1 MKKTIALFF
10 VLVMAFSVLSGCTQ
24 SASPT
29 PAPAETPAPTAA
41 ATATPA
47 PAAEPEPEP
56 EPEIESPA
64 FVEYDGVS
72 NLRIVEDPM
81 TITLFSAYG
90 GNLAPEGD
98 MAVWAEA
105 ANITGI
111 TMQNIANPSI
121 ADPTESMNTMLAT
134 GDLPDI
140 IYGQKF
146 LLQALMQQGAFIP
159 MKDLIDQ
166 YAPNI
171 KAYLANIDE
180 ARYASTSGDGEIY
193 FIAGTISSSKAAAT
207 ELITT
212 QCYFTRKDW
221 LDKLDMDFPKTFDEF
236 EAMLYAFRNDDPNGN
251 GIKDEIPF
259 FYRDGS
265 PLGLYQLF
273 GVKGN
278 WAVFTL
284 DWEKNE
290 MIHARVTEEYKNALR
305 TMSKWYAE
313 GLIDPE
319 ILTRGSNARQ
329 ELLGNDIGGCTF
341 DWHESTSNMNYNEEL
356 LAAVPDLQFL
366 PFVTPANVN
375 GKVVTEYS
383 DSPVGD
389 DCWGISKDCKDPVA
403 LVKYLDFW
411 FSDAGCT
418 LSQWGIE
425 GMSYNIVDGEPRFS
439 DEAYAYGAGI
449 PNYMRTLGVTGAV
462 MGRFYIDI
470 SAKTDIAREAFM
482 LYQRE
487 ANLVPPSPVFPF
499 DENEDLIIGQ
509 FGGGIDTFWTEYE
522 QQVLYGEKDVDASWA
537 GYIAEMEALGLFQML
552 DAYNSAYKRYYESL
566 Q

>member
-1 MKKTIALFF
+1 MKRITAILFAA
-10 VLVMAFSVLSGCTQ
+10 VMAFSVISGCT
-24 SASPT
+24 SSSPT
-29 PAPAETPAPTAA
+29 PAP

-47 PAAEPEPEP
+47 PATPVPAAAATPAPEPET
-56 EPEIESPA
+56 PA
-64 FVEYDGVS
+64 FIGYDGVS
-72 NLRIVEDPM
+72 NLRITEDPM
-81 TITLFSAYG
+81 TVTLFSAFG

-98 MAVWAEA
+98 MAVWAA
-105 ANITGI
+105 AADITGI
-111 TMQNIANPSI
+111 TMQNVANPSI

-140 IYGQKF
+140 IFGQKF
-146 LLQALMQQGAFIP
+146 LLQALVQQGAFIP
-159 MKDLIDQ
+159 MKDLIDE

-171 KAYLANIDE
+171 KAYLNNITE
-180 ARYASTSGDGEIY
+180 ARYVSTSGDGEIY

-221 LDKLDMDFPKTFDEF
+221 LDKLEMDFPKTFDDF

-251 GIKDEIPF
+251 GVKDEIPF

-284 DWEKNE
+284 DWDKNE

-305 TMSKWYAE
+305 TMSRWYAD

-329 ELLGNDIGGCTF
+329 ELLGNNIGGCTF

-366 PFVTPANVN
+366 PFVTPANVY

-383 DSPVGD
+383 DSPVTES

-403 LVKYLDFW
+403 IVKYLDFW
-411 FSDAGCT
+411 FSDAGCM

-425 GMSYNIVDGEPRFS
+425 GMSYNIVNGEPQFS
-439 DEAYAYGAGI
+439 EEAYAYGAGI

-482 LYQRE
+482 MYQKD

-499 DENEDLIIGQ
+499 NEEEDLIIGRYA
-509 FGGGIDTFWTEYE
+509 GGIDTLWTEYE

-537 GYIAEMEALGLFQML
+537 GYLAEMEALGLYQML
-552 DAYNSAYKRYYESL
+552 DAYNSAYQRYFESIN
-566 Q
+566 